1 MGPEGLIPLF
11 GMVTG
16 IITTGLFFWGIVQV
30 ARSPVGQALGR
41 RLQGRYAQVDPELVA
56 EVAALRDQ
64 VDSLQ
69 QQLMETQ
76 ERVDFTERL
85 LARGR
90 QPDQISP
97 G

>member
-1 MGPEGLIPLF
+1 MGPEAVVPLF

-41 RLQGRYAQVDPELVA
+41 RLQGRYAQGDPELVA
-56 EVAALRDQ
+56 EVAALREQ
-64 VDSLQ
+64 VDGLQ
-69 QQLMETQ
+69 QQLFETQ
-76 ERVDFTERL
+76 ERVDFAERL

-90 QPDQISP
+90 LPDQLPKS
-97 G
+97 